1 MRHQNKINKLSRTSQ
16 HRGAM
21 LSNMATS
28 LIVHKHITTTTA
40 KAKALRRYV
49 EPLITRAKENSTHN
63 RRVVFSV
70 LRSKEAVDQLFG
82 DVAEKIANRPGGY
95 TRIIKIGSRAGDN
108 ADMALIELVDYSL
121 LNGATTATAA
131 ATETTPRKRTRRGGS
146 AKSSTS
152 GKPESKSVETR
163 KSEKKPSTKTT
174 NTPKIRQRK
183 SGGA

>member
-16 HRGAM
+16 HRGAL

-28 LIVHKHITTTTA
+28 LILHKHITTTTA

-49 EPLITRAKENSTHN
+49 EPIITRAKENSTHN

-70 LRSKEAVDQLFG
+70 VRSKEAVDLLFG

-95 TRIIKIGSRAGDN
+95 TRIIKIGNRPGDN

-121 LNGATTATAA
+121 LNGAVTATAA
-131 ATETTPRKRTRRGGS
+131 AETAAPKKRTRRGS
-146 AKSSTS
+146 AKST
-152 GKPESKSVETR
+152 GAKLETKSVESR
-163 KSEKKPSTKTT
+163 KGEKKPSTKTA

>member
-1 MRHQNKINKLSRTSQ
+1 MRHQNKINKLSRTTQ

-28 LIVHKHITTTTA
+28 LILHKHITTTTA

-49 EPLITRAKENSTHN
+49 EPLITRAKQNNTHN
-63 RRVVFSV
+63 RRVIFSV

-82 DVAEKIANRPGGY
+82 DVAEKIAGRPGGY
-95 TRIIKIGSRAGDN
+95 TRIIKIGYRAGDN
-108 ADMALIELVDYSL
+108 SDMSLIELVDFSL
-121 LNGATTATAA
+121 LNGASAA
-131 ATETTPRKRTRRGGS
+131 SASAAEVAAPKKRTRRGS
-146 AKSSTS
+146 AKSAGAKT
-152 GKPESKSVETR
+152 ETKSVESK
-163 KSEKKPSTKTT
+163 KSEKKPATKTT

>member
-28 LIVHKHITTTTA
+28 LILHKHITTTTA
-40 KAKALRRYV
+40 KAKVLRRYV
-49 EPLITRAKENSTHN
+49 EPLLTRSKQNNTHN
-63 RRVVFSV
+63 RRIVFSI

-82 DVAEKIANRPGGY
+82 EVAEKIANRPGGY
-95 TRIIKIGSRAGDN
+95 TRIIKIGYRAGDN

-121 LNGATTATAA
+121 LNGAASATASTTEA
-131 ATETTPRKRTRRGGS
+131 AAPKKRTRRGS
-146 AKSSTS
+146 AKST
-152 GKPESKSVETR
+152 GAKTENKTVETK

>member
-16 HRGAM
+16 HRGAL

-28 LIVHKHITTTTA
+28 LIMHKHITTTTA

-49 EPLITRAKENSTHN
+49 EPIITRAKENSTHN

-95 TRIIKIGSRAGDN
+95 TRIIKIGNRPGDN

-121 LNGATTATAA
+121 LNGAASATAA
-131 ATETTPRKRTRRGGS
+131 AETAAPKKRTRRGTNKSTG
-146 AKSSTS
+146 AKTEP
-152 GKPESKSVETR
+152 KNVESK

>member
-1 MRHQNKINKLSRTSQ
+1 MRHQNKINKLSRTTQ

-28 LIVHKHITTTTA
+28 LIMHKHITTTTA
-40 KAKALRRYV
+40 KAKVLRKYI
-49 EPLITRAKENSTHN
+49 EPLLTRAKQNSTHN
-63 RRVVFSV
+63 RRIVFSV
-70 LRSKEAVDQLFG
+70 LRSKEAVDLLFG

-95 TRIIKIGSRAGDN
+95 TRIIKIGNRAGDN
-108 ADMALIELVDYSL
+108 SDMALIELVDYSL
-121 LNGATTATAA
+121 LNGATSATATATEA
-131 ATETTPRKRTRRGGS
+131 APRKRTRRG
-146 AKSSTS
+146 AKST
-152 GKPESKSVETR
+152 GAKTETKGVDTK

>member
-28 LIVHKHITTTTA
+28 LILHKHITTTTA
-40 KAKALRRYV
+40 KAKVLRRYV

-63 RRVVFSV
+63 RRMVFSL

-95 TRIIKIGSRAGDN
+95 TRIIKIGNRAGDN

-121 LNGATTATAA
+121 LNGATSATATATEA
-131 ATETTPRKRTRRGGS
+131 APKKRTRRGS
-146 AKSSTS
+146 AKSAAPN
-152 GKPESKSVETR
+152 KESKSVETK
-163 KSEKKPSTKTT
+163 KSEKKTSTKTT

>member
-28 LIVHKHITTTTA
+28 LILHKHITTTTA
-40 KAKALRRYV
+40 KAKVLRRYV

-63 RRVVFSV
+63 RRMVFSV

-121 LNGATTATAA
+121 LNGAVSATATATEA
-131 ATETTPRKRTRRGGS
+131 APKKRTRRGS
-146 AKSSTS
+146 AKPAGAKT
-152 GKPESKSVETR
+152 ESKTVDTK
-163 KSEKKPSTKTT
+163 KSEKKTSTKTT